1 MQKTKLLLTAVLFL
15 TGISAHAQDSTLVK
29 IGTKATVSN
38 DGMRIRFDP
47 DGSKYLKIN
56 IWCQTWIRD
65 IENNP
70 GTAVNGDAESHTLDA
85 GFRRMRIQMFGQ
97 MSPRFLLMLQM
108 GANNQSFA
116 TGGGTGTGANGT
128 GKRPQFYFH
137 DAYGQFNIFQEK
149 NASTKKDNKASLAVG
164 VGLHSWAGVSR
175 LTNASTIS
183 ILTAD
188 LPIFNWP
195 TIEIADQLTR
205 MFGIYG
211 KGNIGKLGY
220 RISINKPFL
229 TAATP
234 TVGGPAVDNNKGN
247 KVSYNGYFNYQFFD
261 KDEISTAFLA
271 GSYYGKKKVLNIG
284 AGFLNSPNS
293 TMTQPVKGV
302 FESHPIRTF
311 GADIFYDAPVGDRKK
326 DMVFTF
332 YSVWYNYDFGPG
344 YIRTTGVMNP
354 GTADTT
360 FTGTKAMEGYG
371 SARFLMGTGNIWY
384 MQTAFLLPRFSS
396 KVRIQPYI
404 TYTMKNLEALN
415 QAGHYYNAGAN
426 FLFEGNNAR
435 ISLEYSSRPLYRAS
449 DKRIFSHAGEILAAI
464 QFWL

>member
-1 MQKTKLLLTAVLFL
+1 MQMRTLFLALAFGLTA
-15 TGISAHAQDSTLVK
+15 SAATAQDSTLVK
-29 IGTKATVSN
+29 VGPRITTN
-38 DGMRIRFDP
+38 DGLRIKFDA

-56 IWCQTWIRD
+56 IWSQTWVRD

-70 GTAVNGDAESHTLDA
+70 GTAVNGNPESHTLDA

-116 TGGGTGTGANGT
+116 TGGGSGTGANGT
-128 GKRPQFYFH
+128 GKRAQFYFH
-137 DAYGQFNIFQEK
+137 DAYGQFNILQEK
-149 NASTKKDNKASLAVG
+149 NAFTKKDNKVSLAVG

-175 LTNASTIS
+175 ITNASTIS

-205 MFGIYG
+205 MFGVYG

-220 RISINKPFL
+220 RVSINKPFL
-229 TAATP
+229 TATAP
-234 TVGGPAVDNNKGN
+234 VLGGPAVDNNKGN
-247 KVSYNGYFNYQFFD
+247 KLSYNGYFSYQFFD
-261 KDEISTAFLA
+261 KDEISSAFLA
-271 GSYYGKKKVLNIG
+271 GSYYGKKRVLNIG

-293 TMTQPVKGV
+293 TMTQPEKGV
-302 FESHPIRTF
+302 FKSYPIQTY
-311 GADIFYDAPVGDRKK
+311 GADIFYDAPVGNRKK

-332 YSVWYNYDFGPG
+332 YSVWYNYDFGPD
-344 YIRTTGVMNP
+344 YIRTTAVMNP
-354 GTADTT
+354 GTADTS

-384 MQTAFLLPRFSS
+384 TQTAFLLPRFSS
-396 KVRIQPYI
+396 KIRIQPYLI
-404 TYTMKNLEALN
+404 YTLKDLKALN
-415 QAGHYYNAGAN
+415 QPGHYYNVGAN
-426 FLFEGNNAR
+426 FLFEGNNAK
-435 ISLEYSSRPLYRAS
+435 ISLEYGSRPLYQAS
-449 DKRIFSHAGEILAAI
+449 DKKVFSRAGEILAAI